1 VNRRLIIVQKAEST
15 QDLAREMALSG
26 EPEGV
31 AVMAL
36 EQTGGRGRENRVW
49 VSPPGKNVALSLLLR
64 PAMDPADAP
73 LLGLMASIAVAE
85 TIEGFGV
92 RPGQL
97 KWPNDVL
104 VGGKKIAGILSE
116 GTILQGHLAFVII
129 GLGLN
134 VNAEE
139 SDFPVE
145 LRGSVTSLS
154 MSSGKSWEVEAAA
167 RDFLQHMAALYRRVD
182 DEGCRFIVPLWES
195 RWPHRGRVLLH
206 NDTAC
211 VAEAIHPDGSL
222 LLRTAD
228 GRLLSVRSGEAL
240 VPPDTRTPNLSKQ
253 PP

>member
-1 VNRRLIIVQKAEST
+1 MIDRLIIVPQAEST
-15 QDLAREMALSG
+15 QDLAREMALRD

-36 EQTGGRGRENRVW
+36 KQTGGRGRENRVW

-64 PAMDPADAP
+64 PDVDPADAP

-85 TIEGFGV
+85 TVEGCGV
-92 RPGQL
+92 GPVRL

-104 VGGKKIAGILSE
+104 VAGSKIAGILSE
-116 GTILQGHLAFVII
+116 GTILRGQIAFVII

-145 LRGSVTSLS
+145 LRDSVTSLS
-154 MSSGKSWEVEAAA
+154 MSTGKTWELEAVA
-167 RDFLQHMAALYRRVD
+167 RQFMRQMDALYDRVRR
-182 DEGCRFIVPLWES
+182 EGCRFIVPLWEL
-195 RWPHRGRVLLH
+195 RWAHRGQALLH
-206 NDTAC
+206 NGTAC

-222 LLRTAD
+222 LLRIAD
-228 GRLLSVRSGEAL
+228 GRLLSVRSGEAD
-240 VPPDTRTPNLSKQ
+240 VPPVTASR
-253 PP
+253 